1 MRTGLK
7 AKIGNWSVVGALM
20 VLMSMASAGYVQAQ
34 VLNQEEVD
42 WLTYMREEEKL
53 ARDVYLE
60 LSKMWGSRIFTSIA
74 GSEQTHMDA
83 IKKLLE
89 KYGIADPA
97 ADTEVGEFINQELQA
112 LYDKLIETGSRSVSD
127 ALNVGVLIEET
138 DISDLQA
145 ASAVSTHKDVLK
157 VYNNL
162 LAGSLNHL
170 AAFNSELEQL

>member
-1 MRTGLK
+1 MRTRLNAK
-7 AKIGNWSVVGALM
+7 ARNWLVVGGLM
-20 VLMSMASAGYVQAQ
+20 LLMSMASVSDIQAQ
-34 VLNQEEVD
+34 YLSQEEISC
-42 WLTYMREEEKL
+42 LTYIREEEKL
-53 ARDVYLE
+53 ARDVYLYFGE
-60 LSKMWGSRIFTSIA
+60 MWGSRIFTNIA

-112 LYDKLIETGSRSVSD
+112 LYDELIETGSRSVVD
-127 ALNVGVLIEET
+127 ALNVGGLIEET

-145 ASAVSTHKDVLK
+145 ASAVSTHKDIVK